1 MDIFST
7 SSILTIVLFV
17 LGIIVSYYIAKY
29 QMRKNKIVHFFI
41 NEYDIGKGL
50 SDEFPNFNLHYGNE
64 HLKENVKVFKGGFIN
79 VGRNDISG
87 LNGKS
92 DINLF
97 LPDDYKIIDIS
108 VYPAT
113 EDLKVEANVEQEKEN
128 QVNFGIGGIL
138 KSKEYFKYTII
149 TEAPK
154 DSDGIRDLIK
164 FKHRIPNTEKISN
177 TFVGLPS
184 RIRNKKKR
192 LNFLLCYLGL
202 FSILFISL
210 LFIDQPVRF
219 KVLDKTT
226 KNEVSVRVNYQS
238 EIFVNDSGVY
248 HPFGS
253 SHKISSKELAANYII
268 MPKTSFDYIDYFSI
282 ICFPLVAICLLL
294 CLYYLT
300 FLKNSQIIRIIMM
313 EEGKINVRKT
323 QNIIVSLKRLLLNS
337 F

>member
-113 EDLKVEANVEQEKEN
+113 EDLKVEANVEQDKEN

-184 RIRNKKKR
+184 RIRNKKKS
-192 LNFLLCYLGL
+192 LIFLICYVAL
-202 FSILFISL
+202 FSILSISL
-210 LFIDQPVRF
+210 LFMDRPVGF
-219 KVLDKTT
+219 KVLDKATL
-226 KNEVSVRVNYQS
+226 KEVSVRVNNQS
-238 EIFVNDSGVY
+238 EILVKESGVNNA
-248 HPFGS
+248 FGS
-253 SHKISSKELAANYII
+253 RHKISSKELAANYII
-268 MPKTSFDYIDYFSI
+268 MPNTSYDSMDYFSI
-282 ICFPLVAICLLL
+282 VIMPFAAIFLII
-294 CLYYLT
+294 CLYYHT

-313 EEGKINVRKT
+313 EEGKIKVRKT
-323 QNIIVSLKRLLLNS
+323 QNVFVSFKRLLFNS